1 MPTHLIYGLLKQEGY
16 REKVKVYPR
25 DRLLFDE
32 RRLIR
37 NMTDFLGV
45 SKSAL
50 LIRLKQLNLLDYRN
64 WDEYLEEEEFDSL
77 LGGY

>member
-1 MPTHLIYGLLKQEGY
+1 MAGKHAGFRAAYAY
-16 REKVKVYPR
+16 
-25 DRLLFDE
+25 E